1 MPTYPLPHLAH
12 LPHTPH
18 PNLQTVA
25 DSFEKF
31 YRQVFGTIS
40 LTTMLAFLPN
50 PSLAQVGDECQ
61 LSAQEREQK
70 RALMQAAVAGDATA
84 QQTYRSLLTQQAERL
99 SQCRRQSWLQTQA
112 TWLRLYPCDTKPG
125 MLDALFDEIVN
136 RGYNQ
141 VNLDVFSNGQVLLPA
156 ADNPTAWMPLLQEP
170 GTDRIDLLA
179 EAIQKGHERGLKVY
193 AWLFSLN
200 FGQTYADRPDLQ
212 QVLARN
218 GEGETTVS
226 AAIKASFVPGRD
238 ITSVNEI
245 FVDPYSPQAIADFS
259 QLVQAVLQ
267 RRPDGVL
274 FDYIRYPK
282 GLGGASVASKV
293 KDLWIYG
300 DASLQALEQR
310 GLNQKGQELIRRY
323 VKQGYLSA
331 QDLAAVDQ
339 LYPAEKEPQWQGRSP
354 SISWAVPTAERLPAI
369 QKELWNLAVAHAMQG
384 PVDFLAAAIAPVQQQ
399 GIPAGAVFF
408 PEANRMVGKGY
419 DSRLQAWNRF
429 PNSIEWH
436 PMAYGVCGD
445 TSCIVEQVQTVL
457 SQAPAGTRVE
467 PVLTGMWGQA
477 TAERPALEAQMQAL
491 RSLSPT
497 IQSLSHFSFGWQD
510 PQWERERKFCRL

>member
-1 MPTYPLPHLAH
+1 
-12 LPHTPH
+12 
-18 PNLQTVA
+18 VI
-25 DSFEKF
+25 DSFGK
-31 YRQVFGTIS
+31 RCKWTLWAIA
-40 LTTMLAFLPN
+40 LTTSLVPWLALTT

-61 LSAQEREQK
+61 ISTPEREQK
-70 RALMQAAVAGDATA
+70 RALMQAAITGDATA
-84 QQTYRSLLTQQAERL
+84 QQSYQTLVTQHAERL

-112 TWLRLYPCDTKPG
+112 TWLRLYPCDSKPG

-141 VNLDVFSNGQVLLPA
+141 VNIDVFSNGQVLLPS
-156 ADNPTAWMPLLQEP
+156 ADNPTAWTSVLQEP
-170 GTDRIDLLA
+170 GTDRVDLLA
-179 EAIQKGHERGLKVY
+179 QAVQKGHERGLKVY

-200 FGQTYADRPDLQ
+200 FGQTYADRPDRQ

-226 AAIKASFVPGRD
+226 AAIKASFVTGRD
-238 ITSVNEI
+238 MTSVNEI
-245 FVDPYSPQAIADFS
+245 FVDPYSAEAIADYR
-259 QLVQAVLQ
+259 QLVEAVLQ

-282 GLGGASVASKV
+282 GLGGASVVSKV

-300 DASLQALEQR
+300 EASLQALEQR
-310 GLNQKGQELIRRY
+310 ALNQKGRELIRRY
-323 VKQGYLSA
+323 TKQGYLTT
-331 QDLAAVDQ
+331 QDLVAVDQ
-339 LYPAEKEPQWQGRSP
+339 LYPNEKEPQWQGKS
-354 SISWAVPTAERLPAI
+354 SSWTAAERLPAI

-408 PEANRMVGKGY
+408 PEGNRSVGKGY

-429 PNSIEWH
+429 PGSIEWQ

-457 SQAPAGTRVE
+457 SQAPSGTRVE

-477 TAERPALEAQMQAL
+477 TAERPSLEAQMQAL
-491 RSLSPT
+491 RSLSPS
-497 IQSLSHFSFGWQD
+497 IQAVSHFSFGWQD
-510 PQWERERKFCRL
+510 PQWERDRKFCRL